1 MERQFELKVYL
12 PKKVELVDLPSKMF
26 QTKVMKVNA
35 EVARG
40 YMAEKYPDWKRAVL
54 IMTCGR
60 GNHFTA
66 QRILIEKR
74 LTLIDV

>member
-35 EVARG
+35 EVAKVF
-40 YMAEKYPDWKRAVL
+40 MAEKYPDWKRAVL

-60 GNHFTA
+60 ENHRTA

>member
-12 PKKVELVDLPSKMF
+12 PKSVEVVSLPREMF

-40 YMAEKYPDWKRAVL
+40 YMAENYPEWKRAVL
-54 IMTCGR
+54 VMTCGR
-60 GNHFTA
+60 ENHRTA
-66 QRILIEKR
+66 QRTLIER
-74 LTLIDV
+74 C